1 MGVMPQFVHLCK
13 IISSNLATDATKS
26 RIFVT
31 SGRMILQTESSS
43 ALSCMMFLLGLVA
56 ASPRNP

>member
-31 SGRMILQTESSS
+31 SGRIILQTESSS